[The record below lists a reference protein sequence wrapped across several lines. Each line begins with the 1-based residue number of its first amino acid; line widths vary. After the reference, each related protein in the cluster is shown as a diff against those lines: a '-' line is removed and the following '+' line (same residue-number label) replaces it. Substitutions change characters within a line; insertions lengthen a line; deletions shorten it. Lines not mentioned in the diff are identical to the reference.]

1 MDNSKMGITH
11 QFIKEHGIEKAR
23 KVIEGAPDKTATHY
37 VVDTDTYFS
46 EEFHTYF
53 DHSLN
58 DWETADLHCVSDLE
72 ANYEFVL
79 DISELKRLVESVDLV
94 NCNGGW
100 NGTKNTIT
108 LFQSSLDLGLYHGVD
123 GVDAE
128 VEIPRLKQAITD
140 YEAIYLEVEQ

>member
-1 MDNSKMGITH
+1 MNAIE
-11 QFIKEHGIEKAR
+11 FIKNNGVDKAR
-23 KVIEGAPDKTATHY
+23 EVLEGAPDRTASHY
-37 VVDTDTYFS
+37 VADTDTYFS

-94 NCNGGW
+94 KRYRG
-100 NGTKNTIT
+100 I
-108 LFQSSLDLGLYHGVD
+108 
-123 GVDAE
+123 AE
-128 VEIPRLKQAITD
+128 VKTLHQDEFWNERVFERLKQAIAD
-140 YEAIYLEVEQ
+140 YELINEGK

>member
-1 MDNSKMGITH
+1 MNAIE
-11 QFIKEHGIEKAR
+11 FIKNNGVDKAR
-23 KVIEGAPDKTATHY
+23 EVLEGAPDRTASHY
-37 VVDTDTYFS
+37 VADTDTYFS

-94 NCNGGW
+94 
-100 NGTKNTIT
+100 K
-108 LFQSSLDLGLYHGVD
+108 
-123 GVDAE
+123 
-128 VEIPRLKQAITD
+128 RLKQAIAD
-140 YEAIYLEVEQ
+140 YELIYEVK